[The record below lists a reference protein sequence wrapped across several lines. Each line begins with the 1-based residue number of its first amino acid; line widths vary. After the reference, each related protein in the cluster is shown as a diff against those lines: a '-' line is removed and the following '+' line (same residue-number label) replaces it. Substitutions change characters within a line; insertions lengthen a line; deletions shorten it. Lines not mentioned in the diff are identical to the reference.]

1 MIQLGN
7 NWDNILKEE
16 YKNYRIFPSMYDI
29 FNALKYTDYNDVKV
43 VIIGQDPYHEIGQ
56 AHGLCFSVQDGV
68 AFPPSLQNI
77 FKELNADLGIPMP
90 KSGNLTKWAKQGVL
104 LLNTVL
110 TVREHYANSHKNKG
124 WETFTN
130 AVIEKLNERED
141 PIIFLLWGND
151 AKRKK
156 ELITNKQHIVLTAA
170 HPSPLSAYNGFFGC
184 HHFSKTNQ
192 LLINMGKEPIDWS
205 L

>member
-1 MIQLGN
+1 MGKTRCTFI
-7 NWDNILKEE
+7 K
-16 YKNYRIFPSMYDI
+16 
-29 FNALKYTDYNDVKV
+29 
-43 VIIGQDPYHEIGQ
+43 H
-56 AHGLCFSVQDGV
+56 
-68 AFPPSLQNI
+68 
-77 FKELNADLGIPMP
+77 
-90 KSGNLTKWAKQGVL
+90 
-104 LLNTVL
+104 
-110 TVREHYANSHKNKG
+110 G